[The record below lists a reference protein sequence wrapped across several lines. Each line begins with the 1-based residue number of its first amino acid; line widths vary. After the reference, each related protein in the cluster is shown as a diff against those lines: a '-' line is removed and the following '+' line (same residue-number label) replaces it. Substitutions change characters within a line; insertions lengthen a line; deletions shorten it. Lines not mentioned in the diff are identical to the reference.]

1 MSKKTVSRI
10 IGLFLS
16 ALLGICAISLP
27 VFILSMRHYN
37 APLFPII
44 RTGVEGMT
52 WLTFV
57 ILFVGGI
64 VLGLIFSIQPVLLGM
79 FSMAAMPV
87 FSILEMI
94 VDPNSHNLFPIEFII
109 YAVVSMVTVGGVF
122 LGCRIRY
129 KIFKN
134 KA

>member
-27 VFILSMRHYN
+27 VF
-37 APLFPII
+37 
-44 RTGVEGMT
+44 
-52 WLTFV
+52 TFV